1 MTIDPTDVAFDRP
14 VPLFPLPN
22 VVLFPGTTQSLQ
34 VFEPRY
40 RELVSDTL
48 SQAGLIAMALLEDD
62 YIEHYHT
69 NHAAIHPIV
78 CVGHIR
84 EHVQLPDGR
93 YFLNLE
99 GICRARILS
108 EDRDGPYRL
117 ALLEQLP
124 ETGGTIDPDGAIAL
138 RCALEEVL
146 QAPSFD
152 LLDGMDAL
160 RSLLRPDVPIGRAVD
175 VLAFKL
181 VPADE
186 VETKQRILE
195 ELDVVRRGRILLE
208 EIRSVRRIL
217 DVRENRR
224 KHWPWEEGSN

>member
-1 MTIDPTDVAFDRP
+1 MDPADVAFDRP

-22 VVLFPGTTQSLQ
+22 VVLFPGTTQSLHI
-34 VFEPRY
+34 FEARY
-40 RELVSDTL
+40 REMVADTL
-48 SQAGLIAMALLEDD
+48 SQAGLIAMALLEDG
-62 YIEHYHT
+62 YVEHYHT
-69 NHAAIHPIV
+69 NYASIHPIV

-99 GICRARILS
+99 GICRARVLS
-108 EDRDGPYRL
+108 EDREGPYRL

-124 ETGGTIDPDGAIAL
+124 ETGGTIDPDGAITV
-138 RCALEEVL
+138 RHSIEEVL
-146 QAPSFD
+146 KAPSFD
-152 LLDGMDAL
+152 ALEDMDGL
-160 RSLLRPDVPIGRAVD
+160 RSLLRQDVPIGRAVD
-175 VLAFKL
+175 ILAFKL

-195 ELDVVRRGRILLE
+195 ELDVVRRGSILLE
-208 EIRSVRRIL
+208 EIRSVREIL

-224 KHWPWEEGSN
+224 KHWPWEEGGN

>member
-1 MTIDPTDVAFDRP
+1 MAIDPTDVAFDRP

-22 VVLFPGTTQSLQ
+22 VVLFPGTMQSLHI
-34 VFEPRY
+34 FEPRY
-40 RELVSDTL
+40 REMVADTL
-48 SQAGLIAMALLEDD
+48 AQVGLIAMALLEDG
-62 YIEHYHT
+62 YMEHYHT

-99 GICRARILS
+99 GICRARVLS

-124 ETGGTIDPDGAIAL
+124 ETGGTIDPDGAITVRHAI
-138 RCALEEVL
+138 EEVL
-146 QAPSFD
+146 RAPPFD
-152 LLDGMDAL
+152 ELEGMDVM
-160 RSLLRPDVPIGRAVD
+160 RGLLRQDMPIGRAVD
-175 VLAFKL
+175 MLAFKL

-195 ELDVVRRGRILLE
+195 ELDVVRRGAILLE
-208 EIRSVRRIL
+208 EIRSVREIL
-217 DVRENRR
+217 DVRETRR
-224 KHWPWEEGSN
+224 KHWPWDEASN